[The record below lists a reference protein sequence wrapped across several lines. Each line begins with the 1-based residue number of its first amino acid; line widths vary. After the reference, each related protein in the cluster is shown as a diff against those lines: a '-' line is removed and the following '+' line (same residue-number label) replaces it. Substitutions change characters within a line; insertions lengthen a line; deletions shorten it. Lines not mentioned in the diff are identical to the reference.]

1 MNPFTTYLANLKH
14 PHVRNLAW
22 LLACPPLLCGWPDE
36 CTLPH
41 PIDLDTPD
49 FWLNHAQVYQTR
61 LLALDQDPSPLL
73 QAIAQRKSTR
83 LGLYAESLLYFWLT
97 DGEPQQYHPYT
108 LIERNIQL
116 FDDQQQTTGELDF
129 LVRNHSNHQVEHWEL
144 ALKYYLHTPN
154 PHTTPQNI
162 CAASPY
168 AWEGLN
174 SNDSL
179 GRKVAHMLNKPFQT
193 THIAN
198 HRIESR
204 KAILKGRLFIS
215 TETEDSFPTWV
226 EPLHLHK
233 NGLQGN
239 WYSIPAT
246 EKAPKNWILLSRLFW
261 LAPPM
266 QDGSPPQQNND
277 STANHGS
284 SGMYL
289 DTHSGKTHMLRFV

>member
-179 GRKVAHMLNKPFQT
+179 GRKVAHMLSKPFQN
-193 THIAN
+193 THVAN
-198 HRIESR
+198 QRIEKR
-204 KAILKGRLFIS
+204 KAILKGRLFTSAHTAS
-215 TETEDSFPTWV
+215 TLQKWI
-226 EPLHLHK
+226 EPLHLQSYS
-233 NGLQGN
+233 LQGN
-239 WYSIPAT
+239 WHRIPAT
-246 EKAPKNWILLSRLFW
+246 DKPPTHWHLLPRSYW
-261 LAPPM
+261 LAQPTLDKLPEPP
-266 QDGSPPQQNND
+266 D
-277 STANHGS
+277 NHGT
-284 SGMYL
+284 SGMYF
-289 DTHSGKTHMLRFV
+289 DTQTGKTHMLRLG